1 MNIST
6 LNPVERLA
14 LRDILIVNG
23 FEFEKR
29 KCRQPGTKE
38 IVEHSAGIR
47 LLDKKNFGRTVI
59 GVDLDL
65 EKNQWFVAPNWESS
79 QLNPEKIYEIKD
91 GKMKLAAA
99 ALVSKIETEFESPV
113 GGQQEETKL
122 VENPPDDASVPTITP
137 SQSPGWVPET
147 EPVPG
152 KTKERPAPRDQGT
165 GYEQVIK
172 NVSQAK
178 VNLTKNTKG
187 YNWVVSAYADNLNDA
202 IDQAIAADQRL
213 RLQFGTLGV

>member
-1 MNIST
+1 MPEGSDGMNVAG

-14 LRDILIVNG
+14 LMDILIANG

-38 IVEHSAGIR
+38 IVEHSTGVR

-99 ALVSKIETEFESPV
+99 ALVSKIENEFGSPV
-113 GGQQEETKL
+113 VSQPISNTGAKNGPEQKPEVKSRVLSDITEPAGEQQEETKL
-122 VENPPDDASVPTITP
+122 VENTT
-137 SQSPGWVPET
+137 
-147 EPVPG
+147 
-152 KTKERPAPRDQGT
+152 
-165 GYEQVIK
+165 
-172 NVSQAK
+172 
-178 VNLTKNTKG
+178 
-187 YNWVVSAYADNLNDA
+187 
-202 IDQAIAADQRL
+202 
-213 RLQFGTLGV
+213 